1 VFSKENDTV
10 TLNGHIDTTGWSV
23 DAHTS
28 PASEGVFSCEIVVS
42 HGEAPQQ
49 ATHAFTH
56 HLTFESE
63 RDALLEG
70 LREGM
75 VWVDLKLRHAFE
87 M

>member
-1 VFSKENDTV
+1 M

-28 PASEGVFSCEIVVS
+28 PASEGGFSCEIVVS
-42 HGEAPQQ
+42 HEEAAQH
-49 ATHAFTH
+49 ATHTFTH
-56 HLTFESE
+56 HLTFETE